1 MSRYLNPTPGARAV
15 GMPMVGQ
22 YHCPELR
29 PFQGRPSATQAT
41 ALPSRRG
48 NRLHHP
54 CGLVTDLAGQP
65 LNPPVKES
73 A

>member
-1 MSRYLNPTPGARAV
+1 MSRYISPTPGARAV
-15 GMPMVGQ
+15 GMPMVGT
-22 YHCPELR
+22 YLCPELR
-29 PFQGRPSATQAT
+29 PIPGRSTTQAT

-65 LNPPVKES
+65 ITTAPEITP
-73 A
+73 

>member
-1 MSRYLNPTPGARAV
+1 MSRYLSPTPGARAV
-15 GMPMVGQ
+15 GMPMVGT
-22 YHCPELR
+22 YLCPELR
-29 PFQGRPSATQAT
+29 PIVGRSTTRAT

-54 CGLVTDLAGQP
+54 CGKVTDLAGQP
-65 LNPPVKES
+65 IQPT